1 MSKKTHDLVAT
12 VATFINKET
21 GEKKK
26 RFQNCGFACTNEE
39 GQISSVKIE
48 ALPQAF
54 NGMEWE
60 GWLNLYPLRD
70 KEEDNAPTQQRQPQ
84 QQIQQQQQIQP
95 QQQIQTQ
102 QPQQPQQ
109 QPSVFDEDDI
119 PF

>member
-12 VATFINKET
+12 VATFIDKET

-26 RFQNCGFACTNEE
+26 RFQNCGFACTNEK

-48 ALPQAF
+48 SLPQAF

-60 GWLNLYPLRD
+60 GWLNLYPLRE
-70 KEEDNAPTQQRQPQ
+70 KEDDNAPTQQRQPQ
-84 QQIQQQQQIQP
+84 QQQQIQP
-95 QQQIQTQ
+95 QQQQ
-102 QPQQPQQ
+102 QPQPQPPQQPQQ